1 MSRNWKIDF
10 PRIDTFEIC
19 KQFCST
25 DYITMLLI
33 VTSLLTFF
41 ELYFSLINK
50 YIPSFLH
57 TVIILTICE
66 DESSKAICLNENA
79 APIIIIFLSA
89 LSKFKI

>member
-50 YIPSFLH
+50 YILSYNYNSHDMRRWKFESDLFKRKCSADYNN
-57 TVIILTICE
+57 IFIC
-66 DESSKAICLNENA
+66 A
-79 APIIIIFLSA
+79 
-89 LSKFKI
+89 